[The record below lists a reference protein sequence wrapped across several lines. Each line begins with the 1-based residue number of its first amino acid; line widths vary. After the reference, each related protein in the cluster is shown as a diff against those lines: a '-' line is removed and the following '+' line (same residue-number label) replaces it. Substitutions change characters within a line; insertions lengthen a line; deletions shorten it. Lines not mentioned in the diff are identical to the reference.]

1 MGDVG
6 GIAQNGVESLPR
18 MNYRARLGW
27 SNGPWSLTGFMN
39 YSSHFYHTQNAP
51 PNVNFQCTTA
61 GGTIGGG
68 SLPCLINNYSNIE
81 PSYYTFD
88 LSAGYDTGDD
98 PANDY
103 LKHIG
108 IQLVVQN
115 LMGRQPAFEY
125 RVSSNAGNAAAFD
138 ILKGLQGRTIS
149 LIVTKTW

>member
-1 MGDVG
+1 M
-6 GIAQNGVESLPR
+6 
-18 MNYRARLGW
+18 
-27 SNGPWSLTGFMN
+27 
-39 YSSHFYHTQNAP
+39 
-51 PNVNFQCTTA
+51 
-61 GGTIGGG
+61 
-68 SLPCLINNYSNIE
+68 PCLLNNYTNLE

-115 LMGRQPAFEY
+115 LMGTQPAFEY
-125 RVSSNAGNAAAFD
+125 RISSNGGNAAAFD

-149 LIVTKTW
+149 LILTKTW